1 MANYQVEID
10 GGFTLTQ
17 INSAIAG
24 EEAGASEFVDS
35 VIGTHQGKLANL
47 AIFKELAPG
56 TTPPRPTIAKQGDPA
71 PVGTTKVWSGVM
83 LVQGTSTAVVGYRRS
98 GS

>member
-24 EEAGASEFVDS
+24 EEAGASE
-35 VIGTHQGKLANL
+35 
-47 AIFKELAPG
+47 
-56 TTPPRPTIAKQGDPA
+56 PRRYTLPT
-71 PVGTTKVWSGVM
+71 
-83 LVQGTSTAVVGYRRS
+83 
-98 GS
+98 